1 MFCNVI
7 AYVLLFILEYNLHFC
22 TSYPPHFI
30 LLQSYFLTNI
40 YEWVETEAYYISS
53 YNKAMRY
60 KKNSRNQQRAAGAKT
75 YFL

>member
-1 MFCNVI
+1 MSCF
-7 AYVLLFILEYNLHFC
+7 LFLNIIYTFAHHI
-22 TSYPPHFI
+22 PHFI

-60 KKNSRNQQRAAGAKT
+60 KKTPATNKGLREQKLISYEK
-75 YFL
+75 F

>member
-1 MFCNVI
+1 MSYF
-7 AYVLLFILEYNLHFC
+7 LFLNIIYTFVH
-22 TSYPPHFI
+22 YIPHFI
-30 LLQSYFLTNI
+30 LLQSYFFTNI
-40 YEWVETEAYYISS
+40 YEWFETEAYYISS